1 MKKAVKVN
9 KHALISDD
17 ELKKHK
23 IPFMPRYDHQRR
35 AIKFLVEL
43 YKKKVSGVMVAYAV
57 GLVNLTSQVWLWR

>member
-1 MKKAVKVN
+1 MVRKIAGEVFKDFSDEMKKAVKVN

-43 YKKKVSGVMVAYAV
+43 YTRKF
-57 GLVNLTSQVWLWR
+57 QV